1 MSAGGVTPSGSSR
14 HARLDP
20 FALPIRFTTA
30 DTATDTRLR
39 DVELGRDRVVLRRTV
54 SGMRMAMAL
63 PLDHFLGVTLNV
75 VPPGDNDDGAV
86 AIVLSHR
93 DAALSVPLYVAD
105 DGTEAIAEWQLW
117 AKVLGLPLLIADPD
131 GVLRE
136 PFPRLGSVRVGAP
149 QLRRR
154 RCGPVKRRRASILMR
169 RKPGRMP
176 ARPRVIK
183 DEREIIAR
191 S

>member
-39 DVELGRDRVVLRRTV
+39 DVELGHERVVLRRTV

-63 PLDHFLGVTLNV
+63 PLDHFLGVTLTV
-75 VPPGDNDDGAV
+75 VPPGDNDDGTV

-105 DGTEAIAEWQLW
+105 DGTDAIAEWQLW

-131 GVLRE
+131 GARGRSD
-136 PFPRLGSVRVGAP
+136 FDGVRVQHQAAGLRCWAEGERDRVAGADRL
-149 QLRRR
+149 Q
-154 RCGPVKRRRASILMR
+154 
-169 RKPGRMP
+169 P
-176 ARPRVIK
+176 A
-183 DEREIIAR
+183 
-191 S
+191 